1 MQEAESHV
9 KVLLASHR
17 LTAFVAKS
25 LAEASRHIEMEEEV
39 VQQAVE
45 WLTQLQQADGSFKEV
60 GTVNNEAMQGGSG
73 KGVSLTAYVLIALL
87 TVEVREMGGREAERR
102 RKEREERKKEREE
115 ERGGRREEGEE
126 KEKRKG
132 KRERRSKKE
141 REKKRHPGMRMEKI
155 EVENKRKRERKS
167 GKVERERMSNE
178 KKGNIGAT
186 ILLLYLCNIFYLLM

>member
-9 KVLLASHR
+9 KVLLASQR

-25 LAEASRHIEMEEEV
+25 LAEASRHIEIEEEV

-87 TVEVREMGGREAERR
+87 TVEVRGVGGREAERR
-102 RKEREERKKEREE
+102 RKEREERKKDREE
-115 ERGGRREEGEE
+115 EKGE
-126 KEKRKG
+126 
-132 KRERRSKKE
+132 
-141 REKKRHPGMRMEKI
+141 
-155 EVENKRKRERKS
+155 
-167 GKVERERMSNE
+167 
-178 KKGNIGAT
+178 
-186 ILLLYLCNIFYLLM
+186 